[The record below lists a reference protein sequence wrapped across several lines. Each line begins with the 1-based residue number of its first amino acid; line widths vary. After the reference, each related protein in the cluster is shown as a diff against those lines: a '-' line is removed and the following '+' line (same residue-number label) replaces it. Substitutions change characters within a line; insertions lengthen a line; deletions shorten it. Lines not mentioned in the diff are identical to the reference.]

1 MTNRRHI
8 QRALRDVLGS
18 LSAAHM
24 VLVLILFVAI
34 SWLADGIAMMLDMG
48 LLARGLAPV
57 SSALVMVGFALLTLL
72 GLRLVLGRHLGLELS
87 FRAVR
92 VSGVAKVRTLVLF
105 LSEEQPHQVALRVR
119 LMESAAERG
128 PFVNEATVAPAA
140 GQLHPWQ
147 QCLRGLRPHA
157 LSLNR
162 VVLVCSPQSHAQV
175 DNFLALGLACLPE
188 LRCWHRFEVAVADFH
203 DLETLVQTIEG
214 AVGATA
220 NSAESGV
227 TLIDF
232 TSGTKTCSA
241 AAMACAVS
249 GTRMAQYINA
259 QGRPDIY
266 SPSWE
271 PVS

>member
-1 MTNRRHI
+1 GVASGGNGASLMTNRRHI

-34 SWLADGIAMMLDMG
+34 SWLADGIAMLLDMG
-48 LLARGLAPV
+48 LLAGGLAPV

-92 VSGVAKVRTLVLF
+92 VNGVAKVRTLVLF

-128 PFVNEATVAPAA
+128 PFVREATVAPAA

-157 LSLNR
+157 
-162 VVLVCSPQSHAQV
+162 
-175 DNFLALGLACLPE
+175 
-188 LRCWHRFEVAVADFH
+188 
-203 DLETLVQTIEG
+203 
-214 AVGATA
+214 
-220 NSAESGV
+220 
-227 TLIDF
+227 
-232 TSGTKTCSA
+232 
-241 AAMACAVS
+241 
-249 GTRMAQYINA
+249 
-259 QGRPDIY
+259 
-266 SPSWE
+266 
-271 PVS
+271 